1 MRNTETSWDKAQAEI
16 NARLDSVA
24 SSEGFDA
31 ASNAAFEIMH
41 AAQLWIGAQFG
52 QRGVDLV
59 LDTLH
64 GVMRH
69 GYSCPETGEHV
80 HPLERL

>member
-52 QRGVDLV
+52 QRGIDLV
-59 LDTLH
+59 LAVLQD
-64 GVMRH
+64 GG